1 MEIDLRYIDYP
12 IKINNLTLLKNRL
25 LISKTPIKYSSKK
38 KVDNLYNQTIS
49 NTNKTNNTETVD
61 SSSRLN
67 PKNILSNE
75 NLQIIPYKKKNL
87 KYISKTN
94 QKKVRK
100 DDYSKLRIGKM
111 ECQIPKY
118 CESIKSC
125 KNSDSR
131 ESKTIFSKKEFIND
145 NNSMKYNNIS
155 FKEIKCKA
163 KTDIIDK
170 SNLLHNISYK
180 NIKTNKNKEFL
191 KRFKL
196 SILESL
202 KTDILKGEKNIFNK
216 KIKTKRNEDNFLND
230 KSKEINKTAEK
241 IANKIKI
248 NSIKS
253 KYLHQFKIGKDNNNN
268 TRGRNSNSLIKY
280 DFTKCKIQ
288 KINTKLKIKNLETLK
303 LKISKNK
310 SNNNKYIQNIR
321 KIQSIWRGIHF
332 RKFIKI
338 GKFIKIINSVI
349 NKKYKKIFTLLLEY
363 KIESEKNKIYNDYL
377 THFNLN
383 LNIMNNA
390 QVIIKQCPSFKEKQ
404 TKKYYK
410 ISKNNLS
417 LIKNKCILKEIC
429 HNVSINIVKNKEI
442 VLKEESQKN
451 LNTIIEGVKPKKLFS
466 NCVIE
471 DQKDN
476 KINIIIQNKNNYE
489 NNKESKLNNSNK
501 HILLEESIDKR
512 KESFELDNQITLF
525 SEIKDENIIEH
536 QRLCFISNNK
546 INASNNSL
554 NLIVVKNENLIFKN
568 KEKIN
573 LKQSNINNFN
583 ILKTIKQY
591 CEKTT
596 ETTSELEELNN
607 TDYNIIKSKKYIK
620 NYNTNNEIDNK
631 SALEI
636 NPFEIKRENKIEYIN
651 RKMKKKEKAKINLK
665 KIIFPIKIKTNI
677 IECNKRYIFFI
688 LINNL
693 KNKAFTFHLSNINIS
708 IINKSKK
715 YFFQRIK
722 NISSSYYKNYYLNQA
737 SIIKLL
743 KLFNEY
749 LFYIKNKA
757 LIEVT
762 KFLISI
768 K

>member
-1 MEIDLRYIDYP
+1 M
-12 IKINNLTLLKNRL
+12 
-25 LISKTPIKYSSKK
+25 
-38 KVDNLYNQTIS
+38 
-49 NTNKTNNTETVD
+49 
-61 SSSRLN
+61 
-67 PKNILSNE
+67 
-75 NLQIIPYKKKNL
+75 
-87 KYISKTN
+87 
-94 QKKVRK
+94 
-100 DDYSKLRIGKM
+100 
-111 ECQIPKY
+111 
-118 CESIKSC
+118 
-125 KNSDSR
+125 
-131 ESKTIFSKKEFIND
+131 
-145 NNSMKYNNIS
+145 
-155 FKEIKCKA
+155 
-163 KTDIIDK
+163 
-170 SNLLHNISYK
+170 
-180 NIKTNKNKEFL
+180 
-191 KRFKL
+191 
-196 SILESL
+196 
-202 KTDILKGEKNIFNK
+202 
-216 KIKTKRNEDNFLND
+216 ND

-253 KYLHQFKIGKDNNNN
+253 KYLHQFKIGKDKI
-268 TRGRNSNSLIKY
+268 TRERNSNSLIKY

-310 SNNNKYIQNIR
+310 SNINKYIKKIC
-321 KIQSIWRGIHF
+321 KIQSIWRGIHY

-349 NKKYKKIFTLLLEY
+349 NKNYKNTFILLLKY

-390 QVIIKQCPSFKEKQ
+390 QVIIKQCPSFKERQ
-404 TKKYYK
+404 TKKYYQ

-451 LNTIIEGVKPKKLFS
+451 LSTIIEGVKPKKLFS

-471 DQKDN
+471 EQKDN
-476 KINIIIQNKNNYE
+476 KINIIMYINNNE
-489 NNKESKLNNSNK
+489 NNKESKLNNNK

-512 KESFELDNQITLF
+512 KESLELDNQITLF

-536 QRLCFISNNK
+536 QRLCFIGNNK
-546 INASNNSL
+546 NNTSNKSL
-554 NLIVVKNENLIFKN
+554 NLLVVKNENLIFKN

-607 TDYNIIKSKKYIK
+607 TDYNIIKNKKYIK

-636 NPFEIKRENKIEYIN
+636 NPYEIKKENKIEYIN
-651 RKMKKKEKAKINLK
+651 RKMKKKERAKINLK

-693 KNKAFTFHLSNINIS
+693 KNKAFTFHLSNINNS
-708 IINKSKK
+708 VINKSKK

-722 NISSSYYKNYYLNQA
+722 NINSSYYKNYYLNQA